1 MQSGNNKV
9 ATQSREGMEDQ
20 LRRDNVRYVAML
32 INISIALLMQSLEN
46 HLQALPPQAIT
57 EIEGNIIP
65 SLTNIRGEL
74 NQLTEVL
81 KQQEN
86 EKAE

>member
-65 SLTNIRGEL
+65 SLTIIGGEL
-74 NQLTEVL
+74 NQLIEVL

-86 EKAE
+86 E

>member
-32 INISIALLMQSLEN
+32 VNISIALLMQSLEN
-46 HLQALPPQAIT
+46 HLQASPPQAIT

-65 SLTNIRGEL
+65 SLTYIRGEL
-74 NQLTEVL
+74 NQLLEAL
-81 KQQEN
+81 KQQKT

>member
-9 ATQSREGMEDQ
+9 VTQSREGMEDQ
-20 LRRDNVRYVAML
+20 LRKDNVRYVAML
-32 INISIALLMQSLEN
+32 VNISIALLMQSLEN

-65 SLTNIRGEL
+65 SLTIIRGEL
-74 NQLTEVL
+74 NQLIEVL

>member
-9 ATQSREGMEDQ
+9 ATQSREGREDQ

-32 INISIALLMQSLEN
+32 VNISIALLMQSLEN

-65 SLTNIRGEL
+65 SLTIIRGEL
-74 NQLTEVL
+74 NQLIEVL

-86 EKAE
+86 E

>member
-9 ATQSREGMEDQ
+9 ATQSRKGMEDQ
-20 LRRDNVRYVAML
+20 LRKDNVRYVAML
-32 INISIALLMQSLEN
+32 VNISIALLMQSLEN

-65 SLTNIRGEL
+65 SLTIIRGEL
-74 NQLTEVL
+74 NQLIEVL

-86 EKAE
+86 E

>member
-1 MQSGNNKV
+1 MQSGNSKV
-9 ATQSREGMEDQ
+9 AAQSREGMEDQ

-32 INISIALLMQSLEN
+32 VNISIALLMQSLEN

-65 SLTNIRGEL
+65 SLTIIRGEL
-74 NQLTEVL
+74 NQLIEVL

-86 EKAE
+86 E

>member
-9 ATQSREGMEDQ
+9 ATQSRERMEDQ

-32 INISIALLMQSLEN
+32 VNISIALLMQSLEN

-65 SLTNIRGEL
+65 SLTIIRGEL
-74 NQLTEVL
+74 NQLIEVL

-86 EKAE
+86 E

>member
-32 INISIALLMQSLEN
+32 VNISIALLMQSLEN

-65 SLTNIRGEL
+65 SLTIIRGEL
-74 NQLTEVL
+74 NQLIEVL

-86 EKAE
+86 E

>member
-20 LRRDNVRYVAML
+20 LRKDNVRYVAML
-32 INISIALLMQSLEN
+32 VNISIALLMQSLES

-65 SLTNIRGEL
+65 SLTIIRGEL
-74 NQLTEVL
+74 NQLIEVL

>member
-9 ATQSREGMEDQ
+9 VTQSREGMEDQ
-20 LRRDNVRYVAML
+20 LRKDNVRYVAML
-32 INISIALLMQSLEN
+32 VNISIALLMQSLEN

-65 SLTNIRGEL
+65 SLTIIRGAL
-74 NQLTEVL
+74 NQLIEVL
-81 KQQEN
+81 KQQES
-86 EKAE
+86 E

>member
-20 LRRDNVRYVAML
+20 LRKDNVRYVAML
-32 INISIALLMQSLEN
+32 VNISIALLMQSLEN

-65 SLTNIRGEL
+65 SLTIIRGEL
-74 NQLTEVL
+74 NQLIEVL

-86 EKAE
+86 E

>member
-9 ATQSREGMEDQ
+9 VTQSREGMEDQ
-20 LRRDNVRYVAML
+20 LRKDNVRYVAML
-32 INISIALLMQSLEN
+32 VNISIALLMQSLEN

-65 SLTNIRGEL
+65 SLTIIRGEL
-74 NQLTEVL
+74 NQLIEVL

-86 EKAE
+86 E

>member
-1 MQSGNNKV
+1 MQSENNKV

-32 INISIALLMQSLEN
+32 VNISIALLMQSLEN

-65 SLTNIRGEL
+65 SLTIIRGEL
-74 NQLTEVL
+74 NQLIEVL

-86 EKAE
+86 E

>member
-9 ATQSREGMEDQ
+9 ATQSREGMETQ

-32 INISIALLMQSLEN
+32 VNISIALLMQSLEKR
-46 HLQALPPQAIT
+46 LQALPPQAIT

-65 SLTNIRGEL
+65 SLTIIRGEL
-74 NQLTEVL
+74 NQLIEVL

-86 EKAE
+86 E

>member
-9 ATQSREGMEDQ
+9 ATQSREGIEDQ
-20 LRRDNVRYVAML
+20 LRKDNVRYVAML
-32 INISIALLMQSLEN
+32 VNISIALLMQSLEN

-65 SLTNIRGEL
+65 SLTIIRGEL
-74 NQLTEVL
+74 NQLIEVL

-86 EKAE
+86 E

>member
-32 INISIALLMQSLEN
+32 VNISIALQMQSLEN

-65 SLTNIRGEL
+65 SLTIIRGEL
-74 NQLTEVL
+74 NQLIEVL

-86 EKAE
+86 E

>member
-32 INISIALLMQSLEN
+32 VNISIALLMQSLEN
-46 HLQALPPQAIT
+46 HLQALPPQAIA

-65 SLTNIRGEL
+65 TLTIIRGEL
-74 NQLTEVL
+74 NQLIEVL

-86 EKAE
+86 EYAK